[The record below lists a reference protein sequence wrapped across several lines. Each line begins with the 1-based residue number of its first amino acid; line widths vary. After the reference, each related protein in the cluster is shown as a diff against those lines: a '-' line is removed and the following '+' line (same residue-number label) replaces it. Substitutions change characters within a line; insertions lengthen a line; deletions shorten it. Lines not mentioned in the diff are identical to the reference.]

1 MLAGVMPHEEN
12 SLPEISPWI
21 PVIATLLGAGL
32 GFGGSF
38 AVAKYNRSIEQQ
50 NERENRERKRIE
62 RSFELLVLIDL
73 ECGNL
78 MFSCLKWVNSGEPM
92 KDDQKLEIPP
102 MIELKMIVDL
112 YFHELSVGVK

>member
-1 MLAGVMPHEEN
+1 M
-12 SLPEISPWI
+12 PEISPWI